1 MQIPRDISSSCV
13 KRHVYYASVTTD
25 GTGLC
30 TLAQSVSTLLSST
43 VDFSSMSAV
52 FQKMRVIRVRCVYVP
67 TALWYSSGAYT
78 LGTLSAMGYAPTTSA
93 APAGISD
100 VLMLRDSCLYTPIT
114 PQTLMFQP
122 TLSTGAKGPIVPA
135 ALTADLLGYLLLY
148 AMGPASLLIG
158 RIYFQYD
165 VQWFYPA

>member
-1 MQIPRDISSSCV
+1 
-13 KRHVYYASVTTD
+13 
-25 GTGLC
+25 
-30 TLAQSVSTLLSST
+30 
-43 VDFSSMSAV
+43 
-52 FQKMRVIRVRCVYVP
+52 
-67 TALWYSSGAYT
+67 
-78 LGTLSAMGYAPTTSA
+78 
-93 APAGISD
+93 
-100 VLMLRDSCLYTPIT
+100 
-114 PQTLMFQP
+114 MFQP